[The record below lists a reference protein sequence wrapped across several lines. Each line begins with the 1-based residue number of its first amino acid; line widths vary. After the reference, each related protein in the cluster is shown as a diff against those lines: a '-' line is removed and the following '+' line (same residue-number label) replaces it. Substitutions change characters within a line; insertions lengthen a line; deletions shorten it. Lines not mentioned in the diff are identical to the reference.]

1 MLEGT
6 LAYIGIGAN
15 LKDPL
20 AQCRK
25 AIERLSVVSGIKM
38 ERVSSFY
45 RTEPVIPE
53 SADREA
59 RQELENQDWFVN
71 AAAEIRTVLSPRD
84 LLKALQHIENSIGRV
99 RTIRGGPRII
109 DLDLLLYGQEIREE
123 EGLTVPH
130 PEMHRR
136 LFVLEPLC
144 EMIGWLAERT
154 TIRAPSALVDCE
166 SNASGPNSPSTL
178 FLNDRSLAEYRE
190 RVRSPLVE
198 EDARSTLLLDLS
210 QGRVVPEHEWYY
222 QCRLPVLR
230 IDEA

>member
-59 RQELENQDWFVN
+59 RKELENQDWFVN

-109 DLDLLLYGQEIREE
+109 DLDLLLYGQEILEE

-144 EMIGWLAERT
+144 EIASYLIHPVFGVSMRGLKDRLDNNKTVERYH
-154 TIRAPSALVDCE
+154 L
-166 SNASGPNSPSTL
+166 
-178 FLNDRSLAEYRE
+178 
-190 RVRSPLVE
+190 
-198 EDARSTLLLDLS
+198 
-210 QGRVVPEHEWYY
+210 
-222 QCRLPVLR
+222 
-230 IDEA
+230 

>member
-109 DLDLLLYGQEIREE
+109 DLDLLLYGQEILEE

-144 EMIGWLAERT
+144 EIASYLIHPVFGVSMRGLKERLDDYKT
-154 TIRAPSALVDCE
+154 V
-166 SNASGPNSPSTL
+166 
-178 FLNDRSLAEYRE
+178 E
-190 RVRSPLVE
+190 RYHL
-198 EDARSTLLLDLS
+198 
-210 QGRVVPEHEWYY
+210 
-222 QCRLPVLR
+222 
-230 IDEA
+230 